1 MLDLCQLSHHSS
13 QAARSPT
20 IVLHVLEANIHFDDT
35 EGLVDNDV
43 VGSLELFSR
52 MRIVTLREMCRL
64 SADMFRACQD

>member
-1 MLDLCQLSHHSS
+1 MLD
-13 QAARSPT
+13 
-20 IVLHVLEANIHFDDT
+20 VLEAHVHFDDT

-64 SADMFRACQD
+64 SADMFRACQF